1 LNHDA
6 WSDRL
11 SEYLDGDLSPD
22 EHAACEAH
30 LANCADCT
38 RALDS
43 LHEVVAGA
51 RALPDRAPSQD
62 LWPEIQKRL
71 ASGSAAPRMGRIF
84 TFRLPRHIHLSLPQA
99 LAAGFALVALSSGLV
114 WWALRHELP
123 GPSGGAGT
131 GSDGLTAVRP
141 QGASGQPAGPN
152 AAPSFERPALRGTGA
167 GASGSTSDAARYA
180 AYEAHYD
187 QAIAELEH
195 TLQEHRSE
203 LDTSTVRIV
212 TQDLVIIDRAIEQAR
227 RALENDPASPYLHQH
242 LALQMKLKLDLLR
255 RTAAFTGGQG

>member
-1 LNHDA
+1 MSHDA

-11 SEYLDGDLSPD
+11 SEYLDGNLGPD

-30 LANCADCT
+30 LATCAECVRTLD
-38 RALDS
+38 ALR
-43 LHEVVAGA
+43 EVVAGA
-51 RALPDRAPSQD
+51 RTLPDRAPSQD
-62 LWPEIQKRL
+62 LWPRIQARL
-71 ASGSAAPRMGRIF
+71 VSDSAVPRAPRLF
-84 TFRLPRHIHLSLPQA
+84 TFRLPRHVHLTLPQA
-99 LAAGFALVALSSGLV
+99 LAAGFVLVALSGGLV

-123 GPSGGAGT
+123 ASSGGPQSSGE
-131 GSDGLTAVRP
+131 GLTAVR
-141 QGASGQPAGPN
+141 SPAGRSDSAGSP
-152 AAPSFERPALRGTGA
+152 ATAPFERSVARGTGA
-167 GASGSTSDAARYA
+167 VTSDAARYA

-195 TLQEHRSE
+195 TLQEHRSD

-255 RTAAFTGGQG
+255 RTAALAGGQG